1 MMRFQTTDQPVNIE
15 NTGRVTEKQR
25 DGKTLEEGETNLFH
39 WESAHSWMRTPG
51 SWRKWQRWR
60 VDSVIGSVNAQAQSW
75 PHCSPS
81 PLLPP
86 EQTQDWH
93 SLLLHTTSYARI
105 IYFPNNYQ
113 NAYISLL
120 NWEIFPVKFLATSP
134 AESQLQQSCSIQS
147 HCVLL
152 TFSCVTVECLSL
164 PTNMSEKKTY
174 IAQTAYHCATTAVE

>member
-25 DGKTLEEGETNLFH
+25 DGKTLEEGDTNLFH
-39 WESAHSWMRTPG
+39 WGSAHSWMRTPG

-105 IYFPNNYQ
+105 FFFQIIIKMHTFQCWIGKFSQWHFWPLPLQKANCNR
-113 NAYISLL
+113 AALSSLTVFYWHSL
-120 NWEIFPVKFLATSP
+120 V
-134 AESQLQQSCSIQS
+134 SQ
-147 HCVLL
+147 
-152 TFSCVTVECLSL
+152 
-164 PTNMSEKKTY
+164 
-174 IAQTAYHCATTAVE
+174 